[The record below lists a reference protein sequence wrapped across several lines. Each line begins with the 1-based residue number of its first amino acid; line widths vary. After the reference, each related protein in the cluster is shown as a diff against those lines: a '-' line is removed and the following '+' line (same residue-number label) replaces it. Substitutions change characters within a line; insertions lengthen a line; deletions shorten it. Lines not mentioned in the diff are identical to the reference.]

1 MTGPLIAAAARAAAP
16 ALFPTQPPPAPTPPA
31 PPAWDP
37 WQAAV
42 GVLGGG
48 AAEVVKA
55 AVVVLLEGVWQ
66 SGLSMLRGA
75 FGLADSLTEFD
86 IVAQFA
92 ARQGGGGLHDVT
104 AGVLWLA
111 ILVAIGL
118 FFTQLLLVAVRGGRG
133 MWRAVTGPFQFGLAL
148 AVVWA
153 TIGTALAAAGGLTDG
168 LLTLGFGDGAF
179 ARIVDPPP
187 ADPALRDPSGGV
199 RAILVEQP
207 DLGPGLDDLTRAL
220 IMAVIGAVGWV
231 CALGFAVEM
240 VIRQAI
246 ILVVVAVSPIAAA
259 GLLSEATSSWWW
271 RTTRWLIAALLL
283 EPALALVLAAGVG
296 LLSSAT
302 GIAALLSAAAVLL
315 SALFCPWAVYKL
327 LAFVD
332 PATGS
337 GTQLRALA
345 ATYRPV
351 AGGPGPGA
359 GSRAAVEAAH
369 TARFDRHTRTTS
381 GSTSGSTSG
390 AGSGGSRSGRIA
402 AAAAT
407 AGRATY
413 RAAAR
418 AGDTAAAAITTQ
430 GAQTGVGHGGPLPA
444 GTRVPRP
451 GGGPAATPPAPPAT
465 SSQKGTT
472 APKKT
477 APGKTAPGKTAPEK
491 TAPEKTAVKAPAPPV
506 AAAES
511 ERTPPAASPRTSSPP
526 KPPKPR
532 SGDQ

>member
-1 MTGPLIAAAARAAAP
+1 MTAPLIWMV
-16 ALFPTQPPPAPTPPA
+16 PTQLPAPPVPPPASEPRSGL
-31 PPAWDP
+31 D
-37 WQAAV
+37 AAL
-42 GVLGGG
+42 GVLSGD
-48 AAEVVKA
+48 VVSYVKSG
-55 AVVVLLEGVWQ
+55 VVALLEGVWQ
-66 SGLSMLRGA
+66 SGLTMLRGA

-104 AGVLWLA
+104 AGILWLA

-118 FFTQLLLVAVRGGRG
+118 FFTQLVLVAVRGGRG

-153 TIGTALAAAGGLTDG
+153 TIGTALAAASGLTDG

-187 ADPALRDPSGGV
+187 ADPAVRDPSGGV
-199 RAILVEQP
+199 RAVLVDQP

-240 VIRQAI
+240 VVRQAI

-259 GLLSEATSSWWW
+259 GLLSEATASWWW

-302 GIAALLSAAAVLL
+302 GIAALLSA
-315 SALFCPWAVYKL
+315 LFCPWAVYKL

-337 GTQLRALA
+337 GTQLRALV
-345 ATYRPV
+345 ATYRP
-351 AGGPGPGA
+351 AAAGPGPGA

-369 TARFDRHTRTTS
+369 TARFDRHTRT
-381 GSTSGSTSG
+381 TSGSTSG

-451 GGGPAATPPAPPAT
+451 GGGPDATPPAPPAT

-477 APGKTAPGKTAPEK
+477 APGKTAPER
-491 TAPEKTAVKAPAPPV
+491 TAVKAPAPPV